1 MAVQRNPDQT
11 RRRILDAALEEIHL
25 RGFQGMRVDHIL
37 SRTGLTKGALYHHFA
52 NKMAIGYA
60 IVDEILGQDVMQRWV
75 EPLENCDNP
84 ITCIIK
90 ILEQE
95 RQGRTASEIEKGCP
109 INNLSQEMS
118 PIDEGFR
125 ERLEQVYQRW
135 TCAIAAALERGQA
148 KGLIRV
154 EVDPRKVARFLLASL
169 QGIIGVA
176 KCCKDECI
184 LDDMGDC
191 LREYLY
197 QLQTPEALAKAG

>member
-1 MAVQRNPDQT
+1 MVVVRNPDQT

-25 RGFQGMRVDHIL
+25 RGFQGMRVEHIL

-84 ITCIIK
+84 IACIIK

-95 RQGRTASEIEKGCP
+95 RAGRTAAEIEKGCP

-125 ERLEQVYQRW
+125 ERLERVYLKW
-135 TCAIAAALERGQA
+135 TNAIAAALTRGQA
-148 KGLIRV
+148 KGLVRTDA
-154 EVDPRKVARFLLASL
+154 DPRKVARFLLASL

-176 KCCKDECI
+176 KCCKDEAM
-184 LDDMGDC
+184 LDDMAEC
-191 LREYLY
+191 LRTYLI
-197 QLQTPEALAKAG
+197 QLQTRAD